1 MNNIPNTSND
11 TSDDISNDTEL
22 SNESDS
28 ITNMLH
34 NIYTEVSSNNSRL
47 QNYYGDILNNHDML
61 RDFFNNNNL
70 LNNIFNDINPLLLN
84 TENESSNLNDIFN
97 NLLNNTNSNNRSL
110 NNVYQESLLN
120 DKPKYK
126 HVLSD
131 KGKQQLKNILF
142 KDSSKYNNSCPIY
155 YIDFQEDDNVIELPC
170 KHCFTPEAI
179 EKWLKEEQALCPVCR
194 FKLDSKEEK
203 IKESSDNYESDT
215 DSEDSNDRY
224 IQMAII
230 ESIDRIRDI

>member
-1 MNNIPNTSND
+1 MNNIPNND
-11 TSDDISNDTEL
+11 IPINDISNE
-22 SNESDS
+22 NDS
-28 ITNMLH
+28 VTNMLH
-34 NIYTEVSSNNSRL
+34 NIYTEVSSNNNEINNEINN
-47 QNYYGDILNNHDML
+47 NYYGNILNNHDML

-97 NLLNNTNSNNRSL
+97 NLLNNTNNNNRSL
-110 NNVYQESLLN
+110 NNVYQDSLLN

-126 HVLSD
+126 NVLSD

-155 YIDFQEDDNVIELPC
+155 YTDFQEDDNVIELPC

-179 EKWLKEEQALCPVCR
+179 EKWLKEEQALCPICR

-203 IKESSDNYESDT
+203 INESSDNYESDIDT

-224 IQMAII
+224 MRMAII
-230 ESIDRIRDI
+230 DSINNIRDI

>member
-11 TSDDISNDTEL
+11 ISNNDTDL
-22 SNESDS
+22 SNEDDS
-28 ITNMLH
+28 VTNMLH

-47 QNYYGDILNNHDML
+47 HNYYGDILNNHDML
-61 RDFFNNNNL
+61 RDFFNNNL

-110 NNVYQESLLN
+110 NNVYQDSLLN

-155 YIDFQEDDNVIELPC
+155 YTDFQEDDNVIELPC

-230 ESIDRIRDI
+230 DSIRDI

>member
-1 MNNIPNTSND
+1 MNNIPNTSNN
-11 TSDDISNDTEL
+11 DISNNDTDL
-22 SNESDS
+22 LNDNDS
-28 ITNMLH
+28 VTNMLH
-34 NIYTEVSSNNSRL
+34 NIYTEVSSNNTQL
-47 QNYYGDILNNHDML
+47 HNYYGDILNNHDML

-97 NLLNNTNSNNRSL
+97 NLLNNRNGNSSL
-110 NNVYQESLLN
+110 NNVYQDSLLN

-126 HVLSD
+126 NVLSD

-155 YIDFQEDDNVIELPC
+155 YTDFQEDDNVIELPC

-203 IKESSDNYESDT
+203 IKESSDNYENDT

-230 ESIDRIRDI
+230 DSIDSLRDI

>member
-11 TSDDISNDTEL
+11 ISNNDTDL
-22 SNESDS
+22 LNDNDS
-28 ITNMLH
+28 VTNMLH
-34 NIYTEVSSNNSRL
+34 NIYTEVSSNNTQL
-47 QNYYGDILNNHDML
+47 HNYYGDILNNHDML

-97 NLLNNTNSNNRSL
+97 NLLNNRNGNSSL
-110 NNVYQESLLN
+110 NNVYQDSLLN

-126 HVLSD
+126 NVLSD

-155 YIDFQEDDNVIELPC
+155 YTDFQEDDNVIELPC

-203 IKESSDNYESDT
+203 IKESSDNYENDT

-230 ESIDRIRDI
+230 DSIDSLRDI

>member
-11 TSDDISNDTEL
+11 ISNNDTDL

-47 QNYYGDILNNHDML
+47 HNYYGDILNNHDML

-97 NLLNNTNSNNRSL
+97 NLLNNRNGNSSL
-110 NNVYQESLLN
+110 NNVYQDSLLN

-126 HVLSD
+126 NVLSD
-131 KGKQQLKNILF
+131 KGKHQLKNILF

-155 YIDFQEDDNVIELPC
+155 YTDFQEDDNVIELPC

-230 ESIDRIRDI
+230 DSIDSLRDI